1 MAVES
6 TVIRTKRDG
15 QILLADNGGAHTYT
29 IIREDGS
36 FTLNTADY
44 SVVHVLD
51 RGVIGAQPM
60 IRIGDEAVMTG
71 GFSAYLSD
79 LGDTAN
85 ANATLN
91 DLIQRFTARYVST
104 NWVSTM
110 GANSDVFTVTITYTI
125 DGTPFGE
132 ADKSLVL
139 PFCVLRGN
147 IAEGD
152 PTKFACTF
160 TSYAVRP
167 TLL

>member
-15 QILLADNGGAHTYT
+15 QILLADNGAAHTYV
-29 IIREDGS
+29 IVREPGD
-36 FTLNTADY
+36 FTLSVPDQA
-44 SVVHVLD
+44 VVHVLD
-51 RGVIGAQPM
+51 RGVIGTTPL

-79 LGDTAN
+79 LGDLAN
-85 ANATLN
+85 ANVTLN
-91 DLIQRFTARYVST
+91 DLIMRFTARYVAT

-110 GANSDVFTVTITYTI
+110 GSNSDLFTLSLQYTV
-125 DGTPFGE
+125 DGSPFGE
-132 ADKSLVL
+132 SDKTLTL
-139 PFCVLRGN
+139 PFCVLRGS

-152 PTKFACTF
+152 PSKTSVTF

-167 TLL
+167 LLS